1 MLKHL
6 ICSAWYW
13 TQKYPRNRKKSV
25 VDIKVKEGFSKFR
38 KVKEAGFVFLRK
50 QVTSRPP
57 SEAKEFERTE
67 WEITTYPTS
76 CGHRKK
82 GITEWNMSR
91 NSETSSPIEIGVKF
105 IYTDW
110 KSLKKKKMLWTAV
123 RLMQTVWKLVRKLSK
138 ELLCKNAATVKG
150 GNVSFWGTATA
161 EILILSIICNQI
173 PHMPL
178 SYSGYVKDWGS
189 TTRYTLKITD
199 DREGLRYFWKF
210 IEWMEEKRQERKR
223 WRRETKKAAH
233 PCPPEVTP
241 CSGPLAEMSEWTFST
256 TPGTGQDKGS
266 SGMEGMSSAPQ
277 SSQRV
282 LCHAH
287 HWLGAAPDSA

>member
-1 MLKHL
+1 MRNNYIPNLM
-6 ICSAWYW
+6 W
-13 TQKYPRNRKKSV
+13 TP
-25 VDIKVKEGFSKFR
+25 KEGNHRMEHEQKFR
-38 KVKEAGFVFLRK
+38 NFLTYRNWSKIYLHRLKE
-50 QVTSRPP
+50 P
-57 SEAKEFERTE
+57 EE
-67 WEITTYPTS
+67 
-76 CGHRKK
+76 
-82 GITEWNMSR
+82 
-91 NSETSSPIEIGVKF
+91 
-105 IYTDW
+105 
-110 KSLKKKKMLWTAV
+110 KKMLWTAV

-233 PCPPEVTP
+233 PCPPEVNVLHH
-241 CSGPLAEMSEWTFST
+241 SWHW
-256 TPGTGQDKGS
+256 TGQGKQWNGGHELSTSKLPEGFMPCTPLTGS
-266 SGMEGMSSAPQ
+266 ST
-277 SSQRV
+277 R
-282 LCHAH
+282 
-287 HWLGAAPDSA
+287 